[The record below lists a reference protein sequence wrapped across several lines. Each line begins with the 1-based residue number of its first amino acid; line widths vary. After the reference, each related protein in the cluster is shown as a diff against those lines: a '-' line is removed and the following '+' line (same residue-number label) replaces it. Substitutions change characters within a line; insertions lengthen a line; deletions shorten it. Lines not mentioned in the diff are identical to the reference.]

1 MAEGTGPT
9 DWAVFYLRYSA
20 FLPAVM
26 GGGRIAGE
34 LAGDNAAYR
43 RVDLVRRADVYA
55 HGFWELDMH
64 RVIRAEGGWLEA
76 VPEAACEFGR
86 SFPFL
91 VVARH
96 RFAHG
101 QHSGASRARQGVRP
115 AWQIV
120 AGAPL
125 VPAVLAGRAAGRVMR
140 DGGAWHFW
148 AALPWFLALA
158 SCWAA
163 GEAVGAWRQGRG

>member
-1 MAEGTGPT
+1 
-9 DWAVFYLRYSA
+9 
-20 FLPAVM
+20 M
-26 GGGRIAGE
+26 GNGRIAGE

-43 RVDLVRRADVYA
+43 RTDLVRNAEVYA
-55 HGFWELDMH
+55 RGFWELDMH
-64 RVIRAEGGWLEA
+64 RVIRAAGGWLDA
-76 VPEAACEFGR
+76 VPEAVCEFGR

-91 VVARH
+91 VIARH

-101 QHSGASRARQGVRP
+101 RHSGDSRASQRIRP

-125 VPAVLAGRAAGRVMR
+125 VPFVLAGRAAARVRR
-140 DGGAWHFW
+140 DGGSWRFW

-163 GEAVGAWRQGRG
+163 GEAVGAWRRAH